1 MKKINLLVVLLSII
15 AFFSG
20 CSEMDVIDNKGI
32 TNEEESEVKE
42 TPEDKKEESK
52 DLENILPICIETTS
66 GQINTGL
73 YKEYSRYEH
82 FEYDSLNRIIQI
94 RRVSV
99 NDTVSTFISYEDDKI
114 RTESTDTKEPGKKSV
129 AVYSYDGLQVTV
141 EGEPPIQ
148 INEKLQVTSYINK
161 NWSGSEFSFT
171 YDEKGNV
178 STQTFHPWQDE
189 RTITNTLKYDNK
201 NGIFRNVKI
210 PSWFLVTQ
218 IGGEIAY
225 QNLYNNCI
233 ARGEEV
239 RMKNISLVSSHYEEG
254 TAFDGYLC
262 TYNSID
268 YPVEIARIP
277 VGIIG
282 NSSLSYR
289 ISYNNAEYNAPF
301 EYPTPPVEP
310 VVYDLSGNVNWSF
323 GYRDVF
329 IGKAIYSFD
338 PDTREM
344 VFGNI
349 LANLNEFAPLQL
361 DILRE
366 KELLMSAT
374 VIASDKPQVV
384 NDLVFLIKVANH
396 GGFYYPDEYKY
407 YFLDGYPALDELPAA
422 DREEAKLIREANAKK
437 RKSGWETFIK
447 YLTETGKVGK

>member
-20 CSEMDVIDNKGI
+20 CSEVDVIDNRGI

-52 DLENILPICIETTS
+52 DLENILPICIEIIS

-99 NDTVSTFISYEDDKI
+99 NDTVSTFILYEDDKI
-114 RTESTDTKEPGKKSV
+114 RTESIDTKEPGKRSV

-141 EGEPPIQ
+141 EGEPPIH
-148 INEKLQVTSYINK
+148 INEKLQATSYINK

-201 NGIFRNVKI
+201 NGIFRNVKT

-233 ARGEEV
+233 ARGEEE

-254 TAFDGYLC
+254 TAFEGYLC
-262 TYNSID
+262 TYNSVD
-268 YPVEIARIP
+268 YPVEIVRVS
-277 VGIIG
+277 VGIVG
-282 NSSLSYR
+282 NGSLSYQ

-310 VVYDLSGNVNWSF
+310 VVYDLSGKI
-323 GYRDVF
+323 GPGEMF
-329 IGKAIYSFD
+329 IGKGIISFNTE
-338 PDTREM
+338 TREM
-344 VFGNI
+344 VFSHI
-349 LANLNEFAPLQL
+349 VDNLNTISPITLEIF
-361 DILRE
+361 RE
-366 KELLMSAT
+366 KELLMNAT
-374 VIASDKPQVV
+374 MIATDDPRIV
-384 NDLVFLIKVANH
+384 NDLVFLIDMPKR
-396 GGFYYPDEYKY
+396 GEFYYPMETKY
-407 YFLDGYPALDELPAA
+407 YFLDGYPALDELPTA
-422 DREEAKLIREANAKK
+422 DREEAKLMREANAKK
-437 RKSGWETFIK
+437 RKSGWEAFLK
-447 YLTETGKVGK
+447 YLTETGKIVE

>member
-1 MKKINLLVVLLSII
+1 MKKVNLLVVLLSII
-15 AFFSG
+15 ALFSG
-20 CSEMDVIDNKGI
+20 CSEMDVIDNKAI

-42 TPEDKKEESK
+42 TPESSK
-52 DLENILPICIETTS
+52 GLENILPICIETCFGRAET
-66 GQINTGL
+66 L
-73 YKEYSRYEH
+73 YSSTDYEY
-82 FEYDSLNRIIQI
+82 FEYDSLSRIIQI
-94 RRVSV
+94 RRVSAK
-99 NDTVSTFISYEDDKI
+99 DTVLTFISYENEKI
-114 RTESTDTKEPGKKSV
+114 RTESIDTKEPGKRSV
-129 AVYSYDGLQVTV
+129 AVYSYDGLQVKV
-141 EGEPPIQ
+141 EGEPPIH

-161 NWSGSEFSFT
+161 NWLGSEFSFT

-178 STQTFHPWQDE
+178 STQTFHPWEDE
-189 RTITNTLKYDNK
+189 RTITNTLKYDDK
-201 NGIFRNVKI
+201 NGIFRNVKT

-233 ARGEEV
+233 ARGEEIH
-239 RMKNISLVSSHYEEG
+239 MKNISLVSSHYEEG
-254 TAFDGYLC
+254 TAFLGYLC

-268 YPVEIARIP
+268 YPVKIDQIP
-277 VGIIG
+277 VGIIYDA
-282 NSSLSYR
+282 SLSYQ

-338 PDTREM
+338 PNTQEM

-374 VIASDKPQVV
+374 VIASDKPQIV

-396 GGFYYPDEYKY
+396 GGFYYPNEYKY
-407 YFLDGYPALDELPAA
+407 YFLDGYPALDELPEA
-422 DREEAKLIREANAKK
+422 DREEAKLTREANAKK
-437 RKSGWETFIK
+437 RKPGWETFIK
-447 YLTETGKVGK
+447 YLTETGKII